1 MKTILRASAAAV
13 LLALLLT
20 GCGNGKFEE
29 AAIDADSIAVTSTSL
44 SEAGK
49 LLTVT
54 AAKER
59 NDPSGGNQ
67 SPAVSWE
74 SVEGA
79 NYYAVM
85 MFDVDANWLHFM
97 VTDITDTEL
106 AQGAYTDSGTYVGPY
121 PPKSA
126 GTHTYRIA
134 VFAIREQPNDTIAKS
149 DSRQSYAGLV
159 NHLNQVGGNSDNI
172 IAYGYVEGTYTHGD
186 RTAADQEEL

>member
-1 MKTILRASAAAV
+1 MKTILRAIAAAV
-13 LLALLLT
+13 FLALTMT

-29 AAIDADSIAVTSTSL
+29 AILNVDSIAITSSSV
-44 SEAGK
+44 SEDGK
-49 LLTVT
+49 LFTVT
-54 AAKER
+54 AAKEH
-59 NDPSGGNQ
+59 NDPSGENQ

-79 NYYAVM
+79 NYYAVV

-106 AQGAYTDSGTYVGPY
+106 VQGAYTDSATYVGPY

-134 VFAIREQPNDTIAKS
+134 VFAIKEQPNDTIAKV

-186 RTAADQEEL
+186 RTVVD